1 MVGCGAEAGDAYDY
15 WGLNDLASTNKL
27 IMVYPESNC
36 WDNSGGYDSE
46 YHLTKYG
53 LYPETI
59 MNMISALTE
68 EDFEKPSE
76 SALNFAILGYQMTA
90 IGVLTAYLFF

>member
-1 MVGCGAEAGDAYDY
+1 MHGCGGEAGDAYDY

-27 IMVYPESNC
+27 IMVYPESAC
-36 WDNSGGYDSE
+36 WDNSGEYDDE

-53 LYPETI
+53 LYPETF

-76 SALNFAILGYQMTA
+76 SAIQSAVFGYQITA